1 MKVIIDLGK
10 IIYTDDQM
18 INIYIQHQSFLLDNV
33 APVGMTLMI
42 TISDIMLR
50 GPCGEHEVLGLE
62 PDTLE
67 PDCIFSSS
75 KVLLIMRIVVT
86 VMMMVVKNRMSRY

>member
-1 MKVIIDLGK
+1 
-10 IIYTDDQM
+10 
-18 INIYIQHQSFLLDNV
+18 
-33 APVGMTLMI
+33 MTMMI
-42 TISDIMLR
+42 TISNIMLR

-75 KVLLIMRIVVT
+75 KVLLIMRIVAV
-86 VMMMVVKNRMSRY
+86 VVMMVVKNRMSRY